1 MKNDTLLF
9 YLWNNT
15 DSCTITNNEK

>member
-15 DSCTITNNEK
+15 DSCTITNNGK

>member
-9 YLWNNT
+9 YLWNNI
-15 DSCTITNNEK
+15 DFCTITNNGK